1 MRVLKIVIADT
12 NQDFCELL
20 AGYIRFQKDL
30 EILGVSGDGEKVVQL
45 IQEKKPNALVMNPK
59 IKNSM
64 VLLSYIQKNGGNL
77 KTSAFFQ
84 TRGRFIV
91 PISSQWNNRPSGEM
105 ATQVINLSAY
115 MKNILEPASTV
126 KYDGA
131 LELRISS
138 MMRQL
143 GVPAHLKGYRYLRK
157 AIIIAMK
164 DPAVMDGVTKILYPD
179 IAKYYGTTASCV
191 ERAMRK
197 AIEVAWER
205 GNIDFLQH
213 YFGYTVK
220 PQMGKPTNSEFI
232 ATIADI
238 LYLQQDHSELLACV

>member
-1 MRVLKIVIADT
+1 
-12 NQDFCELL
+12 
-20 AGYIRFQKDL
+20 
-30 EILGVSGDGEKVVQL
+30 
-45 IQEKKPNALVMNPK
+45 
-59 IKNSM
+59 
-64 VLLSYIQKNGGNL
+64 
-77 KTSAFFQ
+77 
-84 TRGRFIV
+84 
-91 PISSQWNNRPSGEM
+91 M

-131 LELRISS
+131 LELRISG